1 MRGAKTGGR
10 VTDERLLDAVERYI
24 REHQRQ
30 NGKSPTLRQIMRAF
44 PRGFPNLSKVQRYVV
59 ILKRDGRIEDDN
71 GKIGIEWR
79 VEKNKDTVMIPQI
92 GTVTCGEPILAVEE
106 YEENNEV
113 PASWFGR
120 GELFMLKAKGSS
132 IVLHQILSA
141 LAGSS
146 ARTLGEGTPHTELCG
161 WVYGGLRKSL

>member
-92 GTVTCGEPILAVEE
+92 GTVTCGEPILTVEE

-132 IVLHQILSA
+132 TRKEQKDDQKRFI
-141 LAGSS
+141 
-146 ARTLGEGTPHTELCG
+146 RKGEGE
-161 WVYGGLRKSL
+161 RRN

>member
-132 IVLHQILSA
+132 MIGKGIQDGDLLVIRKQNAAEYGQAVVA
-141 LAGSS
+141 LIGDEA
-146 ARTLGEGTPHTELCG
+146 T
-161 WVYGGLRKSL
+161 